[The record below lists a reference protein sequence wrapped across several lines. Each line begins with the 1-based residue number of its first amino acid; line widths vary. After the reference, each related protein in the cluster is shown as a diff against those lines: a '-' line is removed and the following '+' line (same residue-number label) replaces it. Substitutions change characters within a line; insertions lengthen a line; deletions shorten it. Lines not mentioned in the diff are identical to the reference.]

1 MTWGTEAPNVSAS
14 LWTDEEHVQRMEA
27 EAFKRVLRHADGDTG
42 IFIIREFEN
51 LLAAHWIGQKPN
63 SVVQHTERTAERKYW
78 ELRADRRHA
87 VTSQQIL
94 AENAHLARTN
104 AFGTRLWGGAIKEEP
119 LIIAPSNLRWE
130 LDEAFALLVGH
141 LVDPAF
147 FTVDRVSA
155 TAERSVNRFVL
166 SNMQLYF

>member
-1 MTWGTEAPNVSAS
+1 MTWGTGAPNVSAS

-27 EAFKRVLRHADGDTG
+27 EAFKRVLPHADGDTG
-42 IFIIREFEN
+42 IFIIRDYRGIMTARWVGETPNET
-51 LLAAHWIGQKPN
+51 AAHI
-63 SVVQHTERTAERKYW
+63 QHTAERKYW
-78 ELRADRRHA
+78 ELRLDIRHA

-94 AENAHLARTN
+94 VKNPQLAVTN
-104 AFGTRLWGGAIKEEP
+104 ALGTRLWGGAIKEEP

-166 SNMQLYF
+166 DNMQLYF